1 MNHQTRANPAQM
13 TSDERTAWNTAVQ
26 LHQRVKR
33 LQDECHDARMGGI
46 ALLDALER
54 AEKAAHDAIRIIE
67 GST

>member
-33 LQDECHDARMGGI
+33 LQDECHDARMG
-46 ALLDALER
+46 ASR
-54 AEKAAHDAIRIIE
+54 C
-67 GST
+67 